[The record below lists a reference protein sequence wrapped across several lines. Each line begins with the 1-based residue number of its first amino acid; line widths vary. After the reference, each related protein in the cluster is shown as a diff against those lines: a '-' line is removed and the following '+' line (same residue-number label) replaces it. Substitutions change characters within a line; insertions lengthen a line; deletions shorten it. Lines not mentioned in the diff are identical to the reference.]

1 MNFNKVN
8 TGAMHYMKQ
17 YILSSFLLLLLGS
30 CNNNTTGEDNTTT
43 EPAVTTPVI
52 NYTVAK
58 YYVHDTSLFTEGL
71 LFHNGQLFESTGSP
85 EELPNT
91 KSMIGITDLKT
102 GKFTTKV
109 EIDKSKYFGEGIV
122 FLNNKLFQLTY
133 KNQLCFIYDANTFKK
148 TGEFTYANKEGW
160 SLTTDGSSLIM
171 SDGTNVLT
179 YIDPVKYT
187 PTKILSVTENGYP
200 VDKLNELEFIKGFI
214 YANIWLTDYIVKIDP
229 SSGAV
234 VGKIDLSSLTNEAKN
249 KNPNADVLNGIAYDS
264 TTDKVYVTGKL
275 WPVIYEVQFGH

>member
-17 YILSSFLLLLLGS
+17 VVLSSFLLLLLGS
-30 CNNNTTGEDNTTT
+30 CNNTTSEDNTTA

-58 YYVHDTSLFTEGL
+58 YFVHDTSLFTEGL

-91 KSMIGITDLKT
+91 RSMIGITDLTT

-122 FLNNKLFQLTY
+122 FLNGKLFQLTY
-133 KNQLCFIYDANTFKK
+133 KNQLCFIYDAKTFKK

-160 SLTTDGSSLIM
+160 SLTTDGTSLIM

-187 PTKILSVTENGYP
+187 ASKILSVTENGYP

-229 SSGAV
+229 ATGNV
-234 VGKIDLSSLTNEAKN
+234 VGKLDLGSLTNEAKT

-264 TTDKVYVTGKL
+264 TTNKVYVTGKL
-275 WPVIYEVQFGH
+275 WPVIYQVEFAH